1 MNLRNL
7 MNLFT
12 LTHTEPPVMNR
23 PKRRKSRHRR
33 EKKQPPKANAGA
45 RRIRRAKANKPYI
58 EYHAPESRAS
68 RRARGVLPKRNR
80 MHRPG
85 RKAT

>member
-1 MNLRNL
+1 MNLRTL
-7 MNLFT
+7 ISLFT

-23 PKRRKSRHRR
+23 PKRQKHRHRP
-33 EKKQPPKANAGA
+33 EKKQQRKANAGA

-80 MHRPG
+80 THRPG
-85 RKAT
+85 RKAS